1 MYAMR
6 LWATRHAR
14 LLEAGYNIFDPIVK
28 ALDPL
33 WRGIGYKR
41 LEKPFV
47 VLETWTKGAL
57 FDCQMC
63 GRCILRASGMSCSM
77 NCPKTMRNGPCGG
90 VRPDGN
96 CEVKPEMRCVWVEA
110 CAGSEQM
117 RASERIDEV
126 QIPVDHRIKDTSAWL
141 RHIEESAA
149 ETSAVGEGDVK
160 R

>member
-1 MYAMR
+1 
-6 LWATRHAR
+6 
-14 LLEAGYNIFDPIVK
+14 
-28 ALDPL
+28 
-33 WRGIGYKR
+33 
-41 LEKPFV
+41 
-47 VLETWTKGAL
+47 
-57 FDCQMC
+57 
-63 GRCILRASGMSCSM
+63 
-77 NCPKTMRNGPCGG
+77 MRNGPCGG